1 MNDRWSTPAIAA
13 AHAKESAMGIFDDA
27 RKPSEMTAAGPSFP
41 WHPPNLYQHLME
53 LRANGR
59 LMDADTSEMPD
70 AAFIEKY
77 GADAYWE
84 RTRNERGAGGGARGY
99 DGGGVAEAMGGR
111 AHVRLPEPA
120 ADYDENAPPES
131 WHDAGAVNR
140 ARGESEAAKPRTD
153 WSNPTL
159 PTLDDIKA
167 AGATRLEA
175 RNSPGFRALA
185 NRLQLSGE
193 YDANGGMY
201 GSTR

>member
-1 MNDRWSTPAIAA
+1 MPTGRGPETREAPEEERGDTTEEAWRRRWGT
-13 AHAKESAMGIFDDA
+13 G
-27 RKPSEMTAAGPSFP
+27 
-41 WHPPNLYQHLME
+41 
-53 LRANGR
+53 LRA
-59 LMDADTSEMPD
+59 
-70 AAFIEKY
+70 
-77 GADAYWE
+77 
-84 RTRNERGAGGGARGY
+84 
-99 DGGGVAEAMGGR
+99 
-111 AHVRLPEPA
+111 LPEPA

-131 WHDAGAVNR
+131 WHGAGAVISR
-140 ARGESEAAKPRTD
+140 EASPSLAKPRTD

-201 GSTR
+201 ARVTAWVKSRDDLTRPALSHGPDETGTPAGIDGARRCARECGDDG

>member
-1 MNDRWSTPAIAA
+1 
-13 AHAKESAMGIFDDA
+13 MGIFDDA

-111 AHVRLPEPA
+111 ANVRLPEPA

-201 GSTR
+201 GVTR

>member
-1 MNDRWSTPAIAA
+1 M
-13 AHAKESAMGIFDDA
+13 
-27 RKPSEMTAAGPSFP
+27 
-41 WHPPNLYQHLME
+41 
-53 LRANGR
+53 
-59 LMDADTSEMPD
+59 
-70 AAFIEKY
+70 
-77 GADAYWE
+77 
-84 RTRNERGAGGGARGY
+84 
-99 DGGGVAEAMGGR
+99 AEAMGGR
-111 AHVRLPEPA
+111 AYVRLPEPA

-131 WHDAGAVNR
+131 WRGAGAVNR

-153 WSNPTL
+153 WSNPTM

-201 GSTR
+201 GVTR

>member
-1 MNDRWSTPAIAA
+1 MCGAVGSATARAEGIA
-13 AHAKESAMGIFDDA
+13 
-27 RKPSEMTAAGPSFP
+27 
-41 WHPPNLYQHLME
+41 
-53 LRANGR
+53 
-59 LMDADTSEMPD
+59 
-70 AAFIEKY
+70 
-77 GADAYWE
+77 
-84 RTRNERGAGGGARGY
+84 
-99 DGGGVAEAMGGR
+99 
-111 AHVRLPEPA
+111 VRI
-120 ADYDENAPPES
+120 
-131 WHDAGAVNR
+131 AVNR

-201 GSTR
+201 GVTR